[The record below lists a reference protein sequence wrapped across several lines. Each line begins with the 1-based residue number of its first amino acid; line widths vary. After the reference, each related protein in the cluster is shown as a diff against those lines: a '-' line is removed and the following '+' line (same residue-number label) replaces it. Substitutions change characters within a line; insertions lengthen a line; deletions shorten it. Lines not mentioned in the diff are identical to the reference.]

1 MLKFWSVV
9 IVMLLAGCDGSP
21 KVANRTPAER
31 AARAEE
37 KLSVPPVPRTY
48 AVGDN
53 QLVVV
58 DVPVSD
64 SEHFVDRQRCFI
76 FRDTEFKQS
85 TMSCGQQPDVVLGN

>member
-9 IVMLLAGCDGSP
+9 IVILLAGCDGSP

-58 DVPVSD
+58 DVPVAGFAYLVANGSPWWGLCCLL
-64 SEHFVDRQRCFI
+64 VAV
-76 FRDTEFKQS
+76 
-85 TMSCGQQPDVVLGN
+85 TMDCPLKEKP